1 MGYRSCLSLPVA
13 VVLML
18 VGFVYYT
25 VVFLVLDPWL
35 DLATANGLANA
46 LAFTATTLMALVSYA
61 LAILRDPGEIPSSY
75 LPDVEDSQQAPLQEV
90 KRKGGDLRYCQK
102 CRVYKPPRAHHCRVC
117 KRCVLRMDHH
127 CLWINNCVGHNNYKS
142 FFLFVLYITS
152 ACIYSL
158 VVLGFHAVDEF
169 ERALEV
175 VAVEDDAAIV
185 QPVKASVAT
194 ASLLKIICGIVVIP
208 LSVALSGLLVWHIY
222 LSLHNRTTIEY
233 YEGVRAKWLAHTSGP
248 YSHPYDLG
256 ALSNI
261 LVVLGPKASCWFCP
275 MAVGHIG
282 SGLHFKTS
290 GNAAGKL

>member
-158 VVLGFHAVDEF
+158 VFSRLICFRSSFHV
-169 ERALEV
+169 
-175 VAVEDDAAIV
+175 
-185 QPVKASVAT
+185 
-194 ASLLKIICGIVVIP
+194 IICGIVVIP